1 MILQKLNKFYIVL
14 FTLSFAFSACEYLK
28 QNKTEEKEAIKIAK
42 VNEEYLYA
50 DEVFKTLPSNYT
62 TEDSVYLVNKYI
74 SNWISQKL
82 LISKAEENLNEEQK
96 SFEQKIQDYKNSLLI
111 HAYERAIIEQ
121 NLDTLVTDDEIVS
134 YYENNKQTFE
144 LRDNILKVQYV
155 ILPLEAPDQKKFKK
169 LFPLQKEEDFVK
181 LEGYCYQF
189 ATKFNLDDKTWIL
202 FENLQREIPIR
213 TTDSEKFIKSN
224 KFFELSDSL
233 YNYYL
238 DIKEYKIRNSVS
250 PLSFEKENIRNIII
264 NQRKLLLIKKMKE
277 DIYNDGIKK
286 NYVEIYSQK
295 K

>member
-1 MILQKLNKFYIVL
+1 MIFFKLNKFFILL
-14 FTLSFAFSACEYLK
+14 FVLSFAFSACEYLK
-28 QNKTEEKEAIKIAK
+28 RDQQEDKTDVKIAK
-42 VNEEYLYA
+42 VNEEYLFA
-50 DEVFKTLPSNYT
+50 EEVFKTLPSTYT
-62 TEDSVYLVNKYI
+62 KEDSIYLVNKYI
-74 SNWISQKL
+74 NNWITQKL
-82 LISKAEENLNEEQK
+82 LINKAEENLNEEQK

-111 HAYERAIIEQ
+111 HAFEKAIIEQ
-121 NLDTLVTDDEIVS
+121 NLDTLVTDEEIVS

-155 ILPLEAPDQKKFKK
+155 ILPIEAPDQKKFKK
-169 LFPLQKEEDFVK
+169 LFPLQKEEDFTK

-189 ATKFNLDDKTWIL
+189 ASKFILDDKNWIL

-224 KFFELSDSL
+224 KYFEMNDSL
-233 YNYYL
+233 YNYYV

-286 NYVEIYSQK
+286 NYVEIYSQTK
-295 K
+295 

>member
-1 MILQKLNKFYIVL
+1 MFYQKLTKFYFVL
-14 FTLSFAFSACEYLK
+14 FALSFAFSACEYLK
-28 QNKTEEKEAIKIAK
+28 QDDKNEKEEIKIAK
-42 VNEEYLYA
+42 VNDEILYA
-50 DEVFKTLPSNYT
+50 DEVFKTLPGSYT
-62 TEDSVYLVNKYI
+62 KEDSIYLVNKYI
-74 SNWISQKL
+74 NNWVTQKL
-82 LISKAEENLNEEQK
+82 LISKAEDNLNAEQK

-111 HAYERAIIEQ
+111 HAYEKAIIEQ
-121 NLDTLVTDDEIVS
+121 NLDTLVTDEEITS

-144 LRDNILKVQYV
+144 LKDNILKVQYV
-155 ILPLEAPDQKKFKK
+155 ILPIEAPDQKKFKK
-169 LFPLQKEEDFVK
+169 LFPLQKEEDFIK

-189 ATKFNLDDKTWIL
+189 ATKFNLNDKSWIL
-202 FENLQREIPIR
+202 FENLQREIPIK

-224 KFFELSDSL
+224 KYFELSDSL

-250 PLSFEKENIRNIII
+250 PLSFEKDNIRNIII

-286 NYVEIYSQK
+286 KYVEIYSQK